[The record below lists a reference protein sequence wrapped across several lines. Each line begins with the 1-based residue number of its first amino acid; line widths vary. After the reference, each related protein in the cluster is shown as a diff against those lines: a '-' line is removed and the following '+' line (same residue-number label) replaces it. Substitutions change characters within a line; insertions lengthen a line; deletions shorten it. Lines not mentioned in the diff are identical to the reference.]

1 MKLEVAPESI
11 RVRIELGISGSV
23 TRIMKEESEWDLTEA
38 RRQAV
43 DRE

>member
-11 RVRIELGISGSV
+11 RVGTGSGMPGSV

-38 RRQAV
+38 RRRAV